1 MIEFNGNYFAASE
14 VECITK
20 YKSGNTEYP
29 FGLRVTFKSGRNLG
43 VDYQS
48 ETQRNRDATIL
59 QGKVGSELNSVYER
73 IWNRLYLIDDSVKR
87 IDKRQLRIW
96 RQLKA
101 LLGLKG
107 PSEDDV

>member
-1 MIEFNGNYFAASE
+1 MIEFNGNYFAAPE
-14 VECITK
+14 VESIAK

-29 FGLRVTFKSGRNLG
+29 FGLRVTFKSGRSLG

-59 QGKVGSELNSVYER
+59 QGKVNSELNSVYER
-73 IWNRLYLIDDSVKR
+73 IWNRLCLIEDAVRR

-101 LLGLKG
+101 LLNIPGS
-107 PSEDDV
+107 SEDDV